1 MEKCTWSKDA
11 TKEQQFRVLPKH
23 SQSNKQDYH
32 YGITSVDMKDRRLGK
47 QIVNL
52 QQKIRQS
59 NIAGFLSVSTG
70 ILLVASAGG
79 WDISNHLLNKPESFF
94 SPPHAALYSGVALVI
109 IGTIL
114 IYQCRARFRDQE
126 SNSKDHSRQ
135 RMKAV
140 VNASSLSSLQL
151 SVKLIYLGTTMLVSS
166 GPFDYMWHTAFGP
179 DGLLS
184 PPHALLTVGMAFCST
199 GALIGILSSR
209 RSLANDNKNS
219 VASFQIS
226 KIKGIIINDSTIPD
240 NSRKR
245 KISASSPYRP
255 AYHPVFVII
264 GIMPVWLTLSGLIHM
279 ATLPFSDTPF
289 FNFNLNPIV
298 AVVIATI
305 CFPFLVSFILFSSF
319 RLCVRQDDN
328 LISGPRSVKII
339 KEMPFGILT
348 IIGITFIFVNILTS
362 ILPNEYLIPT
372 LPFYMIN
379 ILPLVAADM
388 LLVKG
393 SVINHNQNSNN
404 KRENKHANY
413 LAGAILGLGF
423 FTFYF
428 PLITH
433 TYNEALPNSEPV
445 WPSLTGLIYFDMI
458 EKISVFL
465 IAPAVIM
472 GICGVVISSYILDRK
487 ETQKITMPELT

>member
-1 MEKCTWSKDA
+1 
-11 TKEQQFRVLPKH
+11 
-23 SQSNKQDYH
+23 
-32 YGITSVDMKDRRLGK
+32 MKDSRLGK
-47 QIVNL
+47 EQIVNL
-52 QQKIRQS
+52 QQMIRQS

-70 ILLVASAGG
+70 ILLVSAAGG
-79 WDISNHLLNKPESFF
+79 WDITNHLLNKPESFF
-94 SPPHAALYSGVALVI
+94 SPPHAVLYSGVGLAI
-109 IGTIL
+109 MGTIL
-114 IYQCRARFRDQE
+114 IYKCRASFRDQE
-126 SNSKDHSRQ
+126 SNNKDNRKQ

-151 SVKLIYLGTTMLVSS
+151 SVKLIYLGITMLVSA
-166 GPFDYMWHTAFGP
+166 GPFDYIWHSAFGL

-184 PPHALLTVGMAFCST
+184 PPHTLLTVGMAFCST
-199 GALIGILSSR
+199 GALIGILSSSR
-209 RSLANDNKNS
+209 ILVNDNKNS
-219 VASFQIS
+219 VASFEIS
-226 KIKGIIINDSTIPD
+226 KIKGIIINDSTIQD
-240 NSRKR
+240 NSRNR
-245 KISASSPYRP
+245 RISASSPYHR

-264 GIMPVWLTLSGLIHM
+264 GILPVWLTLSGLIHM
-279 ATLPFSDTPF
+279 ATLPFSDTLF

-328 LISGPRSVKII
+328 LIPGPESVKIS
-339 KEMPFGILT
+339 KDMPFGILT
-348 IIGITFIFVNILTS
+348 ITGMAFIVVNILTS
-362 ILPNEYLIPT
+362 ILPNEYLIST

-393 SVINHNQNSNN
+393 SAINHNQNSSD
-404 KRENKHANY
+404 KKENKHANY

-423 FTFYF
+423 FTIYF

-465 IAPAVIM
+465 IAPAIIM
-472 GICGVVISSYILDRK
+472 GICGVVISSHILDRK
-487 ETQKITMPELT
+487 ETQEITMPELT

>member
-1 MEKCTWSKDA
+1 V
-11 TKEQQFRVLPKH
+11 QQFRVLPKH

-32 YGITSVDMKDRRLGK
+32 YDITSVDMKDSRLGK
-47 QIVNL
+47 QIVNM

-59 NIAGFLSVSTG
+59 NIAGFLSVSSG
-70 ILLVASAGG
+70 ILLVAAAGG
-79 WDISNHLLNKPESFF
+79 WDITNHLLNKPESFF

-126 SNSKDHSRQ
+126 SNSNDHS

-166 GPFDYMWHTAFGP
+166 GPFDYMWHTAFGL

-199 GALIGILSSR
+199 GALIGILSSS
-209 RSLANDNKNS
+209 RSLVNDNKNS
-219 VASFQIS
+219 VASFHIS
-226 KIKGIIINDSTIPD
+226 KIKRIIIKDSTIPD

-245 KISASSPYRP
+245 KISASSPNRP
-255 AYHPVFVII
+255 AYRPVFVII
-264 GIMPVWLTLSGLIHM
+264 GILPVWLTLSGLIHM

-319 RLCVRQDDN
+319 RLCVRQDDK
-328 LISGPRSVKII
+328 LISGPRSVKIN
-339 KEMPFGILT
+339 MPFGILT
-348 IIGITFIFVNILTS
+348 IIGITFIVVNILTS

-379 ILPLVAADM
+379 ILPLVAVDM

-393 SVINHNQNSNN
+393 SAINHNQNSSD
-404 KRENKHANY
+404 KRENKHASY

-423 FTFYF
+423 FTIYF

-465 IAPAVIM
+465 IAPAIIM

>member
-1 MEKCTWSKDA
+1 
-11 TKEQQFRVLPKH
+11 
-23 SQSNKQDYH
+23 
-32 YGITSVDMKDRRLGK
+32 MKDSRLGK

-70 ILLVASAGG
+70 ILLVAAAGG
-79 WDISNHLLNKPESFF
+79 WDITNHLLNKPESFF

-135 RMKAV
+135 RKKAV

-166 GPFDYMWHTAFGP
+166 GPFDYMWHTAFGL

-184 PPHALLTVGMAFCST
+184 PPHALLTVGMAFSST
-199 GALIGILSSR
+199 GAFIGILSSS
-209 RSLANDNKNS
+209 RSFVNDSSSSS

-226 KIKGIIINDSTIPD
+226 KIKGTIINDSTIPD
-240 NSRKR
+240 NSKKR
-245 KISASSPYRP
+245 KISASSPNRP

-264 GIMPVWLTLSGLIHM
+264 GILPVWLTLSGLIHM

-328 LISGPRSVKII
+328 LISGPRSVKIN
-339 KEMPFGILT
+339 KDMPFGILT
-348 IIGITFIFVNILTS
+348 IIGITFIVVNILTS

-393 SVINHNQNSNN
+393 SVLNHNQNSSD

-465 IAPAVIM
+465 IPPAILM
-472 GICGVVISSYILDRK
+472 GICGVVISSHILDRK
-487 ETQKITMPELT
+487 EMQKITMPELT

>member
-1 MEKCTWSKDA
+1 MKLYNAEMKNTWVG
-11 TKEQQFRVLPKH
+11 KEQF
-23 SQSNKQDYH
+23 
-32 YGITSVDMKDRRLGK
+32 
-47 QIVNL
+47 VNL
-52 QQKIRQS
+52 QEKIRQNS
-59 NIAGFLSVSTG
+59 IVGFLLVSAG
-70 ILLVASAGG
+70 ILLAASAGG
-79 WDISNHLLNKPESFF
+79 WDITNHLLNKPESFF
-94 SPPHAALYSGVALVI
+94 SPPHAALYLGVALVI

-126 SNSKDHSRQ
+126 SNSKDHNRQ

-151 SVKLIYLGTTMLVSS
+151 SVKLIYLGTAMLVSS
-166 GPFDYMWHTAFGP
+166 GPFDYMWHTAFGL

-199 GALIGILSSR
+199 GALIGILSSS
-209 RSLANDNKNS
+209 RSLVNDNKNR

-226 KIKGIIINDSTIPD
+226 KIKGTIINDSTVLD

-245 KISASSPYRP
+245 KVSASSPNRP

-264 GIMPVWLTLSGLIHM
+264 GILPVWLTLSGLIHM

-319 RLCVRQDDN
+319 RLCVRQNDN
-328 LISGPRSVKII
+328 LISGPRSVKIN
-339 KEMPFGILT
+339 KAMPFGILT
-348 IIGITFIFVNILTS
+348 IIGITFIVVNMLTS

-379 ILPLVAADM
+379 I
-388 LLVKG
+388 
-393 SVINHNQNSNN
+393 
-404 KRENKHANY
+404 
-413 LAGAILGLGF
+413 
-423 FTFYF
+423 
-428 PLITH
+428 
-433 TYNEALPNSEPV
+433 
-445 WPSLTGLIYFDMI
+445 
-458 EKISVFL
+458 
-465 IAPAVIM
+465 
-472 GICGVVISSYILDRK
+472 
-487 ETQKITMPELT
+487 